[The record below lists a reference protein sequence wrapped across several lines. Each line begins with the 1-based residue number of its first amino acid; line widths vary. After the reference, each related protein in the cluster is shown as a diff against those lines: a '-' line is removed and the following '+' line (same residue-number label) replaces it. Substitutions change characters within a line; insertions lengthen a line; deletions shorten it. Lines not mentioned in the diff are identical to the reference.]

1 MNDSGNVQ
9 IPFHALLLTA
19 LEAALE
25 AGKAIMDIYL
35 TKFEIEYKLDQ
46 SPLTIADKSAD
57 NSINRH
63 LKQTGIPILSEESA
77 IIDYERRKN
86 WETLW
91 IVDPLDGTKEFIKR
105 NDEFTVNIAL
115 ISGQNPVMGIVY
127 APATGELYFA
137 SANFGAFFASV
148 PVTVELSP
156 QRIIAASKKLPL
168 NSHND
173 KFIVLGSRSHMNDN
187 TTAYINSLK
196 KQHPNLQLQS
206 RGSSLKFCSIA
217 DGSCQIYPRF
227 GTTMEWDTAAGHAV
241 LLIAGGSVT
250 EATHGYP
257 LIYNKKSLQNPSF
270 IAKR

>member
-1 MNDSGNVQ
+1 MNYSGKAQ
-9 IPFHALLLTA
+9 ISYHALLLMA

-46 SPLTIADKSAD
+46 SPLTIADKAAD
-57 NSINRH
+57 NIIHKH

-77 IIDYERRKN
+77 LIDYELRKN
-86 WETLW
+86 WKTLW
-91 IVDPLDGTKEFIKR
+91 IVDPLDGTKEFIQR

-115 ISGQNPVMGIVY
+115 ISGQKPALGVVY

-137 SANFGAFFASV
+137 SDNFGAFFALV
-148 PVTVELSP
+148 PVNVELSP

-168 NSHND
+168 SSPKD
-173 KFIVLGSRSHMNDN
+173 KFIVLGSRSHMNDE

-196 KQHPNLQLQS
+196 KNHPNLQLQS
-206 RGSSLKFCSIA
+206 RGSSLKFCSVA
-217 DGSCQIYPRF
+217 DGTCQVYPRF
-227 GTTMEWDTAAGHAV
+227 GTTMEWDTAAGHAI
-241 LLIAGGSVT
+241 LQIAGGSVT
-250 EATHGYP
+250 HANEEYP
-257 LIYNKKSLQNPSF
+257 LIYNKESLQNPHF